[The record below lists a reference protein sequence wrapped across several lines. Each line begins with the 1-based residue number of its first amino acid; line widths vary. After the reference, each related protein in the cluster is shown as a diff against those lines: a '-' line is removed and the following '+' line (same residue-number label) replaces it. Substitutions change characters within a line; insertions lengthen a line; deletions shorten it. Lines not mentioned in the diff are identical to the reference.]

1 MTGVATS
8 RLAIVAAALVGVQV
22 GAATVASR
30 FAIIETDPI
39 TLAFLRYVIGVLCLA
54 PFVLAVAR
62 VRIPVRDLVPIAALG
77 TIQFGVLVALLN
89 YGLKFIPAGRAAVVF
104 ATFPLMTMLL
114 AAALGREALTPA
126 KTFGVLLTIAGV
138 ALALADK
145 AFTGVSGSGWIG
157 EAAVLAS
164 AACGATCSV
173 LYRPYLQRYPTLQVG
188 SIAMLASVLFLGVVS
203 IAQGG
208 GAFSLSGRAWAAV
221 FFIGASS
228 GIGYFALL
236 WALARASPT
245 RVTVFQ
251 TLAPLTAAFL
261 GWLLLGE
268 ALTPLF
274 LAGLALVAIG
284 ILAAHR

>member
-1 MTGVATS
+1 MTAGGS
-8 RLAIVAAALVGVQV
+8 NRLAIAAAALVGIQV

-30 FAIIETDPI
+30 YAIVETDPI

-54 PFVLAVAR
+54 PFVFAVAR
-62 VRIPVRDLVPIAALG
+62 VRIPRRDLVPIAALG

-104 ATFPLMTMLL
+104 ATFPLMTMML

-126 KTFGVLLTIAGV
+126 KTLGVLLTIAGV

-145 AFTGVSGSGWIG
+145 AFAGGATAGWTG
-157 EAAVLAS
+157 ELAVLAS

-188 SIAMLASVLFLGVVS
+188 SIAMLASVLFLGALLIV
-203 IAQGG
+203 QGG
-208 GAFSLSGRAWAAV
+208 GVFALSGRAWTAV
-221 FFIGASS
+221 LFIGASS

-261 GWLLLGE
+261 GWLALGE
-268 ALTPLF
+268 TLTPLF
-274 LAGLALVAIG
+274 LAGLSLVAIG